1 MTAPMPAARK
11 EARRRFRNAALC
23 AAFGALSAMS
33 FIVSGENY
41 QGISDPPASSAS
53 YLWCAL
59 ALCFALLYHAV
70 YHQRKLRPA
79 PANAAFA
86 LLFGV
91 VNAFGV
97 WLYSYDSWAAL
108 KSPLTLGLVCLQAL
122 GQSLPMLA
130 GFTWLHDWMK
140 KNRVSLFEPIS
151 APISTP
157 IEEARTKT
165 RWYER
170 HPVWS
175 AMAVLLVCWSPFLI
189 AFFPGSVCWDLG
201 EMAAQYFGLR
211 EINTWHPVFLTG
223 LYGVLLSFGRL
234 FHSDNLGTALYMLLQ
249 SLALSYAFARTLA
262 LLRRWGLPRG
272 FRLAAL
278 GFFGLTPL
286 FGGYAQ
292 SICKDT
298 FYTAFLLLFAL
309 DMMEVL
315 AGREQ
320 GKAPSRSALA
330 GLFVWGLL
338 SCLVRSNGLYVVLPS
353 GVLLLAV
360 GAKGKARLP
369 LAAALGGCVACALL
383 FSKVLIPALGIPDET
398 ASGIYSVCFQQSAR
412 VLRDHGDTVTPE
424 EYAEIDRVLDA
435 EKLPELYETNISDP
449 VKFTFRYA
457 GQGAAVEKEALKR
470 YFQTWKKMAAEY
482 PLSYAEAFFG
492 GSTGYYAFIPKIE
505 GPSYNNQAGNRLMF
519 ETYELGDDPGYVHTR
534 QIGFLSKART
544 LLAAYARGWRR
555 IPLLSLLYCCA
566 AYTWLLV
573 GAGLFLAREGQW
585 RRLAAFLPALLSLGV
600 CMLSPVNDYFRY
612 FLPIAAM
619 TFPLIGFALR
629 DKEE

>member
-1 MTAPMPAARK
+1 MTAPQTNEIRNGV
-11 EARRRFRNAALC
+11 RFRNAALC

-59 ALCFALLYHAV
+59 ALCFALLYHTV
-70 YHQRKLRPA
+70 YGRRKLRPA
-79 PANAAFA
+79 PSNGVFA
-86 LLFGV
+86 LIFGV

-108 KSPLTLGLVCLQAL
+108 KNPLTLGLVCLQAV

-130 GFTWLHDWMK
+130 GFTWLHDWMQK
-140 KNRVSLFEPIS
+140 TFAALPAV
-151 APISTP
+151 
-157 IEEARTKT
+157 EEAPAKA
-165 RWYER
+165 RWYCR
-170 HPVWS
+170 HPVLGS
-175 AMAVLLVCWSPFLI
+175 MAALLVCWSPFLI

-211 EINTWHPVFLTG
+211 QINTWHPVFLTG
-223 LYGVLLSFGRL
+223 LYGALLSFGRL
-234 FHSDNLGTALYMLLQ
+234 FSSDNLGTALYMLLQ
-249 SLALSYAFARTLA
+249 TLALSYAFARTME
-262 LLRRWGLPRG
+262 LLRRWGLPRW

-278 GFFGLTPL
+278 GFFGLTPI

-309 DMMEVL
+309 NAMEVL

-320 GKAPSRSALA
+320 GKSPSPAALA
-330 GLFVWGLL
+330 GLFGWGLL

-353 GVLLLAV
+353 GLLLLAV

-369 LAAALGGCVACALL
+369 LAASLGGCVACALL
-383 FSKVLIPALGIPDET
+383 VSNVLIPALGIPDET

-449 VKFTFRYA
+449 VKFTFRYS

-470 YFQTWKKMAAEY
+470 YAQTWKKMAAEY

-492 GSTGYYAFIPKIE
+492 GSTGYYAFIPKME

-519 ETYELGDDPGYVHTR
+519 ETYTLGDDPGYVHTR
-534 QIGFLSKART
+534 QIGFLSKVRT
-544 LLAAYARGWRR
+544 LLAAYAKGWRR

-566 AYTWLLV
+566 TYTWLLV
-573 GAGLFLAREGQW
+573 GVGLYLVRRGQW

-612 FLPIAAM
+612 FLPIVAM
-619 TFPLIGFALR
+619 AFPLTGFALR
-629 DKEE
+629 PKEN

>member
-1 MTAPMPAARK
+1 MTAPQKREQTEK
-11 EARRRFRNAALC
+11 NRLRFRNAALC

-33 FIVSGENY
+33 FVVSGENY

-59 ALCFALLYHAV
+59 ALCFALLYHTV
-70 YHQRKLRPA
+70 YVRKKLRPA
-79 PANAAFA
+79 PGNGVFA

-108 KSPLTLGLVCLQAL
+108 KNPLTLGLVCLQAL
-122 GQSLPMLA
+122 GQALPMLA
-130 GFTWLHDWMK
+130 GFTWLHDGMQ
-140 KNRVSLFEPIS
+140 RTSASLP
-151 APISTP
+151 A
-157 IEEARTKT
+157 EETEK
-165 RWYER
+165 RWYRR
-170 HPVWS
+170 HPVLCV
-175 AMAVLLVCWSPFLI
+175 MMVLLACWSPFLI
-189 AFFPGSVCWDLG
+189 VFFPGSVCWDLG

-211 EINTWHPVFLTG
+211 QINTWHPVFLTG
-223 LYGVLLSFGRL
+223 LYGVLLRFGRL

-249 SLALSYAFARTLA
+249 TLALSYAFARTVE
-262 LLRRWGLPRG
+262 LLRRWGLPRWL
-272 FRLAAL
+272 RLAAL
-278 GFFGLTPL
+278 GFFSLTPI

-309 DMMEVL
+309 NIMEVL

-320 GKAPSRSALA
+320 GKAPSPAALA
-330 GLFVWGLL
+330 GLFGWGLL

-353 GVLLLAV
+353 GFLLLAV
-360 GAKGKARLP
+360 GARGKARLP
-369 LAAALGGCVACALL
+369 LAASLGGCVACALL
-383 FSKVLIPALGIPDET
+383 FSNVLIPALGIPDET

-424 EYAEIDRVLDA
+424 EYAEIDRIS
-435 EKLPELYETNISDP
+435 ELYETNISDP
-449 VKFTFRYA
+449 VKFTFRYS
-457 GQGAAVEKEALKR
+457 GQGAAVEKEALSR
-470 YFQTWKKMAAEY
+470 YFQTWKKMAVEY

-492 GSTGYYAFIPKIE
+492 GSTGYYAFIPKME

-519 ETYELGDDPGYVHTR
+519 ETYTLGDDPGYVHTR

-566 AYTWLLV
+566 AYTWLLAGV
-573 GAGLFLAREGQW
+573 GLFLARRGQW

-612 FLPIAAM
+612 FLPIVAM
-619 TFPLIGFALR
+619 TFPLTGFAMR
-629 DKEE
+629 RGEK

>member
-130 GFTWLHDWMK
+130 GFTWLHNWMK
-140 KNRVSLFEPIS
+140 KNRVSLSEPIS
-151 APISTP
+151 EP

-223 LYGVLLSFGRL
+223 LYGVLLR
-234 FHSDNLGTALYMLLQ
+234 
-249 SLALSYAFARTLA
+249 FA
-262 LLRRWGLPRG
+262 
-272 FRLAAL
+272 
-278 GFFGLTPL
+278 
-286 FGGYAQ
+286 Q
-292 SICKDT
+292 
-298 FYTAFLLLFAL
+298 
-309 DMMEVL
+309 
-315 AGREQ
+315 
-320 GKAPSRSALA
+320 
-330 GLFVWGLL
+330 
-338 SCLVRSNGLYVVLPS
+338 
-353 GVLLLAV
+353 
-360 GAKGKARLP
+360 
-369 LAAALGGCVACALL
+369 
-383 FSKVLIPALGIPDET
+383 
-398 ASGIYSVCFQQSAR
+398 
-412 VLRDHGDTVTPE
+412 
-424 EYAEIDRVLDA
+424 
-435 EKLPELYETNISDP
+435 
-449 VKFTFRYA
+449 
-457 GQGAAVEKEALKR
+457 
-470 YFQTWKKMAAEY
+470 
-482 PLSYAEAFFG
+482 
-492 GSTGYYAFIPKIE
+492 
-505 GPSYNNQAGNRLMF
+505 
-519 ETYELGDDPGYVHTR
+519 
-534 QIGFLSKART
+534 
-544 LLAAYARGWRR
+544 
-555 IPLLSLLYCCA
+555 LSL
-566 AYTWLLV
+566 
-573 GAGLFLAREGQW
+573 
-585 RRLAAFLPALLSLGV
+585 
-600 CMLSPVNDYFRY
+600 
-612 FLPIAAM
+612 
-619 TFPLIGFALR
+619 
-629 DKEE
+629 

>member
-1 MTAPMPAARK
+1 MTAPQKREQTEK
-11 EARRRFRNAALC
+11 NRLRFRNAALC

-33 FIVSGENY
+33 FVVSGENY

-59 ALCFALLYHAV
+59 ALCFALLYHTV
-70 YHQRKLRPA
+70 YVRRKLRPA
-79 PANAAFA
+79 PGNGVFA

-108 KSPLTLGLVCLQAL
+108 KNPLTLGLVCLQAL
-122 GQSLPMLA
+122 GQALPMLA
-130 GFTWLHDWMK
+130 GFTWLHDGMQ
-140 KNRVSLFEPIS
+140 RTSASLP
-151 APISTP
+151 A
-157 IEEARTKT
+157 EETEK
-165 RWYER
+165 RWYRR
-170 HPVWS
+170 HPVLCV
-175 AMAVLLVCWSPFLI
+175 MMVLLACWSPFLI
-189 AFFPGSVCWDLG
+189 VFFPGSVCWDLG

-211 EINTWHPVFLTG
+211 QINTWHPVFLTG
-223 LYGVLLSFGRL
+223 LYGVLLRFGRL

-249 SLALSYAFARTLA
+249 TLALSYAFARTVE
-262 LLRRWGLPRG
+262 LLRRWGLPRWL
-272 FRLAAL
+272 RLAAL
-278 GFFGLTPL
+278 GFFGLTPI

-309 DMMEVL
+309 NLMEVL

-320 GKAPSRSALA
+320 GKAPSPAALA
-330 GLFVWGLL
+330 GLFGWGLL

-353 GVLLLAV
+353 GLLLLAV
-360 GAKGKARLP
+360 GARGKARLP
-369 LAAALGGCVACALL
+369 LAASLGGCVACALL
-383 FSKVLIPALGIPDET
+383 FSNVLIPALGIPDET

-424 EYAEIDRVLDA
+424 EYAEIDRILDA

-449 VKFTFRYA
+449 VKFTFRYS
-457 GQGAAVEKEALKR
+457 GQGAAVEKEALSR
-470 YFQTWKKMAAEY
+470 YFQTWKKMAVEY

-492 GSTGYYAFIPKIE
+492 GSTGYYAFIPKME

-519 ETYELGDDPGYVHTR
+519 ETYTLGDDPGYVHTR

-566 AYTWLLV
+566 AYTWLLAGV
-573 GAGLFLAREGQW
+573 GLFLARRGQW

-612 FLPIAAM
+612 FLPIVAM
-619 TFPLIGFALR
+619 TFPLTGFAMR
-629 DKEE
+629 RGEK